1 MYLNVIKQPRNKPAP
16 IWSIILTKETR
27 IYNVYCKEM
36 VKTTSSIRHA
46 GKTGE
51 THAKK
56 KKKLNQLL
64 ILYTKIKSMW
74 IKRLKFKTR
83 NHNTPRIKHRL

>member
-1 MYLNVIKQPRNKPAP
+1 MCVCVYLNVIKQPRNKPAS

-56 KKKLNQLL
+56 KKK
-64 ILYTKIKSMW
+64 IKPTSYTIYKNKV
-74 IKRLKFKTR
+74 
-83 NHNTPRIKHRL
+83 HVD